1 MDTLLVWPIVLPLAG
16 AVATFLV
23 GRRGAVLLA
32 LLAALGLVMAV
43 AGLAWQVWQYGP
55 QRHAVGGWSAPLG
68 IELYADGLTV
78 VMLLMSAVVGTLTTI
93 YAVGYFSPLSGGDD
107 IYDLAHPQDPHFFWP
122 LWLFLWAALHALF
135 LSADVF
141 NVYVTLELLGLT
153 AVALVNL
160 AGSQAALTAGMRY
173 LLTSLLGSMFYLLGV
188 AFLYAACGTL
198 DMQELSTRMSVGLAA
213 QVAIACLLVGLVL
226 KTALFPLHFWLP
238 PAHANAPA
246 PVSVAL
252 SALVVKASFY
262 LLLRLWLYVFPT
274 ALTLEIGQLLGV
286 LGGGAVL
293 WGSLLAVRQHRLK
306 LLVAYSTVAQIGYLF
321 LLFPMLTTA
330 AGAMAWN
337 GGVYHA
343 LSHAFAKGA
352 MFMAAGTILRVL
364 GHDRINEMAG
374 AGQQAPL
381 SLFAFALAGV
391 TVMGLPPS
399 GGFIAKWL
407 LLNSAL
413 ESGQWWWAVIIVTGG
428 LFAAMYVFS
437 VLAHAFMECPAH
449 VQFRPA
455 PLSMEVSA
463 LLLSLVALA
472 LGLTATPP
480 LTLLQIGAP
489 FSGGWAMEMG
499 R

>member
-1 MDTLLVWPIVLPLAG
+1 MDTLLVWPVILPLVG

-32 LLAALGLVMAV
+32 LLAALGIVMAV
-43 AGLAWQVWQYGP
+43 ASLAWQVWHSGP
-55 QRHAVGGWSAPLG
+55 QRHAVGGWHAPLG
-68 IELYADGLTV
+68 IDLYADGLTV
-78 VMLLMSAVVGTLTTI
+78 VMLLMSAVVGTLTSI

-107 IYDLAHPQDPHFFWP
+107 VHDLAHTQDTHFFWP
-122 LWLFLWAALHALF
+122 IWLFLWAALHALV
-135 LSADVF
+135 LAADVF
-141 NVYVTLELLGLT
+141 NGYVTLELLGLA

-160 AGSQAALTAGMRY
+160 AGGQAALTAGMRY
-173 LLTSLLGSMFYLLGV
+173 LLTSLLGSMSYLLGV
-188 AFLYAACGTL
+188 AILYAVFGTL
-198 DMQELSTRMSVGLAA
+198 DMQELSARMSVGLPA
-213 QVAIACLLVGLVL
+213 QVAVACLLMGLVL

-262 LLLRLWLYVFPT
+262 LLLRLWLYVFPS
-274 ALTLEIGQLLGV
+274 AVTLGIGQLLGV
-286 LGGGAVL
+286 LGGAAIL
-293 WGSLLAVRQHRLK
+293 WGSLLAVRQRRLK

-321 LLFPMLTTA
+321 LLFPMLATTA
-330 AGAMAWN
+330 GVMAWN
-337 GGVYHA
+337 GGVYHV

-352 MFMAAGTILRVL
+352 MFMAAGAIMRVH

-374 AGQQAPL
+374 VGQQAPL
-381 SLFAFALAGV
+381 SVFAFALAGV
-391 TVMGLPPS
+391 TLMGLPPS

-413 ESGQWWWAVIIVTGG
+413 ESGQWWSAMIIVTGG
-428 LFAAMYVFS
+428 LFAARYVFS
-437 VLAHAFMECPAH
+437 VLQHAFTECPAH

-455 PLSMEVSA
+455 PPSMEVAA
-463 LLLSLVALA
+463 LVLA
-472 LGLTATPP
+472 IIAITLGLTATPP

-489 FSGGWAMEMG
+489 FSSGWAMEIG